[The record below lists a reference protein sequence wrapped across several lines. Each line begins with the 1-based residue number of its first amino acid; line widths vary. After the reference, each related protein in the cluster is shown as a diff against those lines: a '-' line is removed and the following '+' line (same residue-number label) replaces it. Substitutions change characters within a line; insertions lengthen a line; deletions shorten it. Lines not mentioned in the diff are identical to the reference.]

1 MSIRLHPGSLLVSK
15 FCSLLLRPFWG
26 RFIPQRRVLFRNDP
40 RGLIGLS
47 ALFTLYYP
55 PKESSLDSPEG
66 SLWFEWLSLPCLVVF
81 GFLAPTTVSLIVR
94 TADGRTDG
102 TGVFTFPYCFFEK
115 TRDFFFILMSLVIR
129 GNDFKFFY
137 CNNKPKIELVGR
149 KLTQKS
155 TLFARL
161 ASVIWPFW
169 GSIKSFSGLF
179 RSF

>member
-1 MSIRLHPGSLLVSK
+1 MERPGGSQWSHWLD
-15 FCSLLLRPFWG
+15 CSHYLLLSLKGEF
-26 RFIPQRRVLFRNDP
+26 FR
-40 RGLIGLS
+40 LS
-47 ALFTLYYP
+47 
-55 PKESSLDSPEG
+55 EG

-129 GNDFKFFY
+129 GNDFNFFY

-169 GSIKSFSGLF
+169 GSKKSFSRLFQSFFWSYLGSYWVWFSTLKGLLLGVF
-179 RSF
+179 SALKVDK